1 MKQLQFAVGLLA
13 TVASCSLYAQT
24 MNARANIPFEF
35 RVGEKLMPAGEYL
48 IQHANGWLAFQEN
61 GGRHASAV
69 VLTQAADLKSEKPV
83 LQFNQY
89 GDAYFLGKLSV
100 PGSDTGRAV
109 PKTAREKELARGN
122 RPGQTTIA
130 FERK

>member
-35 RVGEKLMPAGEYL
+35 RVGEKLMPAGDYSIHHTGSLVFLQES
-48 IQHANGWLAFQEN
+48 NG
-61 GGRHASAV
+61 HASAAF
-69 VLTQAADLKSEKPV
+69 LTQATELKSEKPV
-83 LQFNQY
+83 LEFNQY
-89 GDAYFLGKLSV
+89 GDAYFLAKLSI
-100 PGSDTGRAV
+100 PGSDIGRAV
-109 PKTAREKELARGN
+109 MKTPREKELARRIN
-122 RPGQTTIA
+122 RPGQTTVA